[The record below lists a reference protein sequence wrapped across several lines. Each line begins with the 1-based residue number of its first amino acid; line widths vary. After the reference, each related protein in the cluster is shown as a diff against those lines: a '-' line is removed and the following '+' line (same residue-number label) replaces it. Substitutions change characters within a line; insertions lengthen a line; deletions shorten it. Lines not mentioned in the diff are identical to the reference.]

1 MLIRVLAPCFYFLV
15 AMSHEPDTSIFYHLL
30 ESVGFILKSYFMTA
44 QSVIKTPIAPM
55 KTTRHG
61 ILTALTAFSIWG
73 AFPLYF
79 KKLVAYNAT
88 EIIGHRIIWTFLC
101 LLLLLLVTKRWQWI
115 DTLKQNPKWIAL
127 TFVSGLIIAANWLTY
142 VWAVN
147 HNQILEASLG
157 YFIGPL
163 VGVALSMIL
172 FKERMRFLQWVAIGF
187 ALLSVVIQ
195 VVMLGSLPWV
205 SLILACSFSTYGTIQ
220 RQTPLTA
227 VDAMFVETAMLV
239 PICLWWFWQAE
250 VASSQLSFWF
260 SHNIWLLMLAGPITL
275 VPLLLFNKSTKMVA
289 YSILSFMNY
298 LTPTFIFFLAVFYY
312 NEPFDVQRL
321 AVFGFIWLGLLLF
334 SIDLW
339 RHRPNR
345 MRQKACLGDTTT

>member
-1 MLIRVLAPCFYFLV
+1 MTTQNVLKKPVAP
-15 AMSHEPDTSIFYHLL
+15 I
-30 ESVGFILKSYFMTA
+30 
-44 QSVIKTPIAPM
+44 
-55 KTTRHG
+55 KTTRRG
-61 ILTALTAFSIWG
+61 IIIALFAFTIWG

-79 KKLVAYNAT
+79 KQLSAYNAI

-101 LLLLLLVTKRWQWI
+101 LLIVLIATKRWQWI
-115 DTLKQNPKWIAL
+115 TTLKQQPRWIAL
-127 TFVSGLIIAANWLTY
+127 TFMSGVIIATNWLTY

-147 HNQILEASLG
+147 NDQILEASLG

-172 FKERMRFLQWVAIGF
+172 FKERLRTLQWVAIGF

-195 VVMLGSLPWV
+195 VAMIGSLPWI
-205 SLILACSFSTYGTIQ
+205 SLILAFSFSTYGTIQ

-239 PICLWWFWQAE
+239 PLCLIWFWQAG
-250 VASSQLSFWF
+250 VVSSDISFWF
-260 SHNIWLLMLAGPITL
+260 SSNIWLLMLAGPVTL
-275 VPLLLFNKSTKMVA
+275 IPLLLFNKSTKLVA

-312 NEPFDVQRL
+312 HEPFDNQRL
-321 AVFGFIWLGLLLF
+321 AVFGLIWLGLLLF

-339 RHRPNR
+339 RHRPSKLL
-345 MRQKACLGDTTT
+345 KAEMSRE

>member
-1 MLIRVLAPCFYFLV
+1 MTTQNVVKKSVAP
-15 AMSHEPDTSIFYHLL
+15 I
-30 ESVGFILKSYFMTA
+30 
-44 QSVIKTPIAPM
+44 
-55 KTTRHG
+55 KTTRRG
-61 ILTALTAFSIWG
+61 IITALIAFSIWG
-73 AFPLYF
+73 IFPLYF
-79 KKLVAYNAT
+79 KQLSAYDAT

-101 LLLLLLVTKRWQWI
+101 LLVVLVVSKRWQWI
-115 DTLKQNPKWIAL
+115 DTLKQNPKWIAI
-127 TFVSGLIIAANWLTY
+127 TFVSGIIIAINWLTY

-147 HNQILEASLG
+147 DDRILEASLG

-172 FKERMRFLQWVAIGF
+172 FKERLRTLQWVAIGF

-195 VVMLGSLPWV
+195 VLMIGSLPWI
-205 SLILACSFSTYGTIQ
+205 SLILAFSFSTYGTIQ

-239 PICLWWFWQAE
+239 PICIWWFWQAD
-250 VASSQLSFWF
+250 VVSSQLSFWF
-260 SHNIWLLMLAGPITL
+260 TPNIWLLMLAGPITL
-275 VPLLLFNKSTKMVA
+275 IPLLLFNKSTKQVA

-312 NEPFDVQRL
+312 KEPFDLHRL
-321 AVFGFIWLGLLLF
+321 AVFGLIWFGLLLF

-339 RHRPNR
+339 RHRPSKQLKAAR
-345 MRQKACLGDTTT
+345 MYDENLQNH

>member
-1 MLIRVLAPCFYFLV
+1 MTTQNVV
-15 AMSHEPDTSIFYHLL
+15 KK
-30 ESVGFILKSYFMTA
+30 SV
-44 QSVIKTPIAPM
+44 VPV
-55 KTTRHG
+55 KTTQRG
-61 ILTALTAFSIWG
+61 IITALIAFSIWG

-79 KKLVAYNAT
+79 KQLAAYNAT
-88 EIIGHRIIWTFLC
+88 EIIGHRIVWTFAC
-101 LLLLLLVTKRWQWI
+101 LLVVLVVTKRWQWI
-115 DTLKQNPKWIAL
+115 ETLKQHPKWIPL
-127 TFVSGLIIAANWLTY
+127 TFVSGIIIAVNWLTY

-147 HNQILEASLG
+147 HDQILEASLG

-172 FKERMRFLQWVAIGF
+172 FKERMRPLQWVAIGF

-195 VVMLGSLPWV
+195 VVMLGNLPWV
-205 SLILACSFSTYGTIQ
+205 SLVLAFSFSTYGTIQ

-227 VDAMFVETAMLV
+227 VDAMFVETTMLL
-239 PICLWWFWQAE
+239 PICLWWFWQAD
-250 VASSQLSFWF
+250 VDSSQIGFWF
-260 SHNIWLLMLAGPITL
+260 TSNIWLLMLAGPITL

-312 NEPFDVQRL
+312 NEAFDFHRL
-321 AVFGFIWLGLLLF
+321 VVFGLIWFGLLLF

-339 RHRPNR
+339 RHRPSKII
-345 MRQKACLGDTTT
+345 KAERLRNAA

>member
-1 MLIRVLAPCFYFLV
+1 MTTQNVVKKPVAP
-15 AMSHEPDTSIFYHLL
+15 
-30 ESVGFILKSYFMTA
+30 
-44 QSVIKTPIAPM
+44 IKT
-55 KTTRHG
+55 TQHG
-61 ILTALTAFSIWG
+61 IITALIAFSIWG

-79 KKLVAYNAT
+79 KQLAAYNAT
-88 EIIGHRIIWTFLC
+88 EIIGHRIVWTFLC
-101 LLLLLLVTKRWQWI
+101 LLVVLVVTKRWQWI
-115 DTLKQNPKWIAL
+115 AVLKQNPKWIAL
-127 TFVSGLIIAANWLTY
+127 TFVSGIIIAINWLTY

-147 HNQILEASLG
+147 NDQILEASLG

-172 FKERMRFLQWVAIGF
+172 FKERMRTLQWVAIGF

-195 VVMLGSLPWV
+195 VVMLGSVPWI
-205 SLILACSFSTYGTIQ
+205 SLILAFSFSTYGTIQ

-227 VDAMFVETAMLV
+227 VDAMFVETTMLL
-239 PICLWWFWQAE
+239 PICLWWFWQAD

-260 SHNIWLLMLAGPITL
+260 SSNIWLLMLAGPITL
-275 VPLLLFNKSTKMVA
+275 IPLLLFNKSTKQVA

-312 NEPFDVQRL
+312 KEDFDLHRL
-321 AVFGFIWLGLLLF
+321 AVFGLIWLGLLLF

-339 RHRPNR
+339 RHRPSKMLKTAALNNE
-345 MRQKACLGDTTT
+345 AL

>member
-1 MLIRVLAPCFYFLV
+1 MTTQNVLTKPVAP
-15 AMSHEPDTSIFYHLL
+15 I
-30 ESVGFILKSYFMTA
+30 
-44 QSVIKTPIAPM
+44 
-55 KTTRHG
+55 KTTRRG
-61 ILTALTAFSIWG
+61 IIIALIAFTIWG

-79 KKLVAYNAT
+79 KQLSAYNAI

-101 LLLLLLVTKRWQWI
+101 LLIVLIATKRWQWI
-115 DTLKQNPKWIAL
+115 TTLKQQPRWIAL
-127 TFVSGLIIAANWLTY
+127 TFMSGVIIATNWLTY

-147 HNQILEASLG
+147 NDQILEASLG

-172 FKERMRFLQWVAIGF
+172 FKERLRTLQWVAIGF

-195 VVMLGSLPWV
+195 VAMIGSLPWI
-205 SLILACSFSTYGTIQ
+205 SLILAFSFSTYGTIQ

-239 PICLWWFWQAE
+239 PLCLIWFWQAG
-250 VASSQLSFWF
+250 VVSSDISFWF
-260 SHNIWLLMLAGPITL
+260 SSNIWLLMLAGPVTL
-275 VPLLLFNKSTKMVA
+275 IPLLLFNKSTKLVA

-312 NEPFDVQRL
+312 HEPFDNQRL
-321 AVFGFIWLGLLLF
+321 AVFGLIWLGLLLF

-339 RHRPNR
+339 RHRPSKLL
-345 MRQKACLGDTTT
+345 KAEMSRE

>member
-1 MLIRVLAPCFYFLV
+1 MTTQHVVKKVVLP
-15 AMSHEPDTSIFYHLL
+15 
-30 ESVGFILKSYFMTA
+30 
-44 QSVIKTPIAPM
+44 IKT
-55 KTTRHG
+55 TQRG
-61 ILTALTAFSIWG
+61 IITALIAFSIWG

-79 KKLVAYNAT
+79 KQLAAYNAT

-101 LLLLLLVTKRWQWI
+101 LLVVLVVTKRWQWI
-115 DTLKQNPKWIAL
+115 AILKNNPRWIAL
-127 TFVSGLIIAANWLTY
+127 TFISGLIIASNWLTY

-147 HNQILEASLG
+147 HDRILEASLG

-172 FKERMRFLQWVAIGF
+172 FKERLRPLQWVAIGF

-195 VVMLGSLPWV
+195 VLMIGSLPWI
-205 SLILACSFSTYGTIQ
+205 SLILAFSFSTYGTIQ

-227 VDAMFVETAMLV
+227 VDAMFVETTMLV
-239 PICLWWFWQAE
+239 PICLWWFWQAD
-250 VASSQLSFWF
+250 VVSSQISFWF
-260 SHNIWLLMLAGPITL
+260 SSNIWLLMLAGPITL
-275 VPLLLFNKSTKMVA
+275 IPLLLFNKSTKLVA

-312 NEPFDVQRL
+312 NEPFDLHRL
-321 AVFGFIWLGLLLF
+321 AVFGLIWLGLLLF

-339 RHRPNR
+339 RHRPSKMLEKER
-345 MRQKACLGDTTT
+345 LGDVAT

>member
-1 MLIRVLAPCFYFLV
+1 MTTQNVVKKSVAP
-15 AMSHEPDTSIFYHLL
+15 I
-30 ESVGFILKSYFMTA
+30 
-44 QSVIKTPIAPM
+44 
-55 KTTRHG
+55 KTTRRG
-61 ILTALTAFSIWG
+61 IITALIAFSIWG
-73 AFPLYF
+73 IFPLYF
-79 KKLVAYNAT
+79 KQLSAYDAT

-101 LLLLLLVTKRWQWI
+101 LLVVLVVSKRWQWI
-115 DTLKQNPKWIAL
+115 DTLKQNPKWIAI
-127 TFVSGLIIAANWLTY
+127 TFVSGIIIAINWLTY

-147 HNQILEASLG
+147 NDRILEASLG

-172 FKERMRFLQWVAIGF
+172 FKERLRTLQWVAIGF

-195 VVMLGSLPWV
+195 VLMIGSLPWI
-205 SLILACSFSTYGTIQ
+205 SLILAFSFSTYGTIQ

-239 PICLWWFWQAE
+239 PICIWWFWQAD
-250 VASSQLSFWF
+250 VVSSQLSFWF
-260 SHNIWLLMLAGPITL
+260 TPNIWLLMLAGPITL
-275 VPLLLFNKSTKMVA
+275 IPLLLFNKSTKQVA

-312 NEPFDVQRL
+312 KEPFDLHRL
-321 AVFGFIWLGLLLF
+321 AVFGLIWFGLLLF

-339 RHRPNR
+339 RHRPSKQLKAAR
-345 MRQKACLGDTTT
+345 MHDENLQNH

>member
-1 MLIRVLAPCFYFLV
+1 MTTQNVLKKPVAP
-15 AMSHEPDTSIFYHLL
+15 I
-30 ESVGFILKSYFMTA
+30 
-44 QSVIKTPIAPM
+44 
-55 KTTRHG
+55 KTTRRG
-61 ILTALTAFSIWG
+61 IIIALIAFTIGG

-79 KKLVAYNAT
+79 KQLSAYNAI

-101 LLLLLLVTKRWQWI
+101 LLIVLIATKRWQWI
-115 DTLKQNPKWIAL
+115 TTLKQQPRWIAL
-127 TFVSGLIIAANWLTY
+127 TFMSGVIIATNWLTY

-147 HNQILEASLG
+147 NDQILEASLG

-172 FKERMRFLQWVAIGF
+172 FKERLRTLQWVAIGF

-195 VVMLGSLPWV
+195 VAMIGSLPWI
-205 SLILACSFSTYGTIQ
+205 SLILAFSFSTYGTIQ

-239 PICLWWFWQAE
+239 PLCLIWFWQAG
-250 VASSQLSFWF
+250 VVSSDISFWF
-260 SHNIWLLMLAGPITL
+260 SSNIWLLMLAGPVTL
-275 VPLLLFNKSTKMVA
+275 IPLLLFNKSTKLVA

-312 NEPFDVQRL
+312 HEPFDNQRL
-321 AVFGFIWLGLLLF
+321 AVFGLIWLGLLLF

-339 RHRPNR
+339 RHRPSKLL
-345 MRQKACLGDTTT
+345 KAEMSRE

>member
-1 MLIRVLAPCFYFLV
+1 MTTQNVLKKPV
-15 AMSHEPDTSIFYHLL
+15 
-30 ESVGFILKSYFMTA
+30 V
-44 QSVIKTPIAPM
+44 PIT
-55 KTTRHG
+55 TTRRG
-61 ILTALTAFSIWG
+61 IVTALIAFSIWG

-79 KKLVAYNAT
+79 KQLAAYDAT

-101 LLLLLLVTKRWQWI
+101 LLIVLVVTKRWQWI
-115 DTLKQNPKWIAL
+115 QTLKQNPKWIAY
-127 TFVSGLIIAANWLTY
+127 TFISGIIIAVNWLTY

-147 HNQILEASLG
+147 ADRILEASLG

-172 FKERMRFLQWVAIGF
+172 FKERLRTLQWVAIGF

-195 VVMLGSLPWV
+195 VVMIGSLPWI
-205 SLILACSFSTYGTIQ
+205 SLILAFSFSTYGTIQ

-239 PICLWWFWQAE
+239 PICVWWFWQAD
-250 VASSQLSFWF
+250 VVSSQLSFWF
-260 SHNIWLLMLAGPITL
+260 SSNIWLLMLAGPVTL
-275 VPLLLFNKSTKMVA
+275 IPLLLFNKSTKLVA

-298 LTPTFIFFLAVFYY
+298 LTPTFIFILAVFYY
-312 NEPFDVQRL
+312 NEPFDIERL
-321 AVFGFIWLGLLLF
+321 AVFGLIWLGLLLF

-339 RHRPNR
+339 RHRPSKMLN
-345 MRQKACLGDTTT
+345 KSNTKPESA